1 MDKLRQEKRQ
11 EEVEMNSED
20 KKKNE
25 DKSRNKTAGSR
36 EAVLNFIQRNAKYI
50 AGAAIL
56 VVLLVV
62 LIVYKGGKDD
72 TSPNTAGSTEISG
85 AEGTYEVNAN
95 EEINTLVTNYFTAY
109 ANGDVDTIATLATP
123 LSDNEKSYI
132 SMYSQYVEAYQSISC
147 YTKQGLDSESY
158 LVSVYLEMK
167 FTGVDTVAP
176 GLSFFYVQT
185 DDDGKLYIDNAYSYF
200 NLNMLEN
207 DPDAAYPLDDN
218 IKQLIDKF
226 EKQDDVVAL
235 LADVQSKY
243 EAALAADPNLAT
255 MANTTL
261 ADAYNAWAAS
271 IAAGTPTDTAAQA
284 ETPAEPQTETQ
295 AEPQPETPAETPAE
309 QPTDNGGV
317 QAASDTVYALDT
329 VNIRAEANETAS
341 IVGSATIGASFTRTG
356 TTADGWSQVDY
367 NGTTAYIKSDYLTTD
382 ASQTSAGTQNTV
394 SAGET
399 VRLSDTTNVRS
410 SMSETADRLG
420 VAYAG
425 ETVNVVESY
434 AEGWSKVEWNGQTG
448 YIKTELL
455 Q

>member
-1 MDKLRQEKRQ
+1 MDKLWQEKRQ

-20 KKKNE
+20 KKKIE
-25 DKSRNKTAGSR
+25 DKSGNKAAGSR
-36 EAVLNFIQRNAKYI
+36 EAVLNFIQRNARYI

-62 LIVYKGGKDD
+62 LIVYTGRKNDGSG
-72 TSPNTAGSTEISG
+72 NNAESTEISG

-95 EEINTLVTNYFTAY
+95 EEINTLINNYFTAY
-109 ANGDVDTIATLATP
+109 ASGDVDTIATLATP
-123 LSDNEKSYI
+123 LSENEKSYI
-132 SMYSQYVEAYQSISC
+132 SMYSQYVDAYQSISC

-167 FTGVDTVAP
+167 FAGVDTVAP

-185 DDDGKLYIDNAYSYF
+185 DDDGKLYINNAYSYF

-271 IAAGTPTDTAAQA
+271 IAAGTQTDTTA
-284 ETPAEPQTETQ
+284 QTETS
-295 AEPQPETPAETPAE
+295 AEPQPEAPAEEPAE

-317 QAASDTVYALDT
+317 QAVSDTVYALDT
-329 VNIRAEANETAS
+329 VNIRAEANETAN
-341 IVGSATIGASFTRTG
+341 IVGSATIGASFNRTG

-382 ASQTSAGTQNTV
+382 ASQTSAGTQNEV

-425 ETVNVVESY
+425 ETVKVVESY

-448 YIKTELL
+448 YIKTDLL